1 VEVIGMK
8 RRDLLKTAVL
18 LGSLS
23 LAPKG
28 LAQGAP
34 QNAPALGRRYRNL
47 IVFVYDGF
55 SWEDYAIAQAYARR
69 RLGRTLH
76 LERLLT
82 RYPNGLINTYSLT
95 SYVTESSAAG
105 NAFSCGV
112 KTVNGGLAVH
122 ADGTPLKPFFAAAK
136 EAGKAVGLVTT
147 TTVTH
152 ATPASF
158 VISNKDRN
166 AENEIAEQYLAFGAE
181 VYLGGGDRFF
191 NPERR
196 PDKKDLYGAFQK
208 AGYGVARTPEELR
221 ASNASRL
228 LGVFS
233 DSHVPYEVD
242 RRFQG
247 VKVPS
252 LKEMVQAALPRLA
265 SYRNGFVLQV
275 EAGRIDHANH
285 INDPAATLWDVLA
298 ADEALELLTT
308 FVDQHPDTLLIL
320 VSDHATGV
328 GALYGAGRSYLE
340 SSAGIDLLEG
350 QKASFEHMQ
359 RVLGSNP
366 DAAQVKEAFRAMK
379 GVSLTDEEAQMV
391 VEAVTKKVYR
401 PDGVRYGIQPA
412 NTMSWAMVQRNASK
426 PDRSNIGWSS
436 GQHTASPVIALL
448 YGQGL
453 RFLQLG
459 LMDNTHIFRLMG
471 EALGIR
477 YQNPVMSE
485 EEALE
490 ILKTRPVGMRHPAD
504 VWA

>member
-1 VEVIGMK
+1 MK
-8 RRDLLKTAVL
+8 RRDLLKASVL
-18 LGSLS
+18 AGT
-23 LAPKG
+23 LALVPKAG
-28 LAQGAP
+28 AQGAP
-34 QNAPALGRRYRNL
+34 QNTPGLGRRYRNL

-69 RLGRTLH
+69 RQGRVLA
-76 LERLLT
+76 LERLLS

-136 EAGKAVGLVTT
+136 EAGKAVGLVVTP
-147 TTVTH
+147 TVTH

-158 VISNKDRN
+158 VVSNPDRN
-166 AENEIAEQYLAFGAE
+166 AEEKIAEQYLEFGAE

-191 NPERR
+191 NPEKRK
-196 PDKKDLYGAFQK
+196 DKKDLYAAFAQ
-208 AGYGVARTPEELR
+208 AGYGVVRTPEELLR
-221 ASNASRL
+221 TNASKL

-265 SYRNGFVLQV
+265 SYKSGFVLQV

-285 INDPAATLWDVLA
+285 LNDPAATLWDVLA
-298 ADEALELLTT
+298 ADETLELLTA
-308 FVDQHPDTLLIL
+308 FVDRNPDTLLIL
-320 VSDHATGV
+320 ASDHATGV

-340 SSAGIDLLEG
+340 GSVGLDLLEG
-350 QKASFEHMQ
+350 QKASFEYML
-359 RVLGSNP
+359 RALGNNP
-366 DAAQVKEAFRAMK
+366 DVGQVKEAYRALK
-379 GVSLTDEEAQMV
+379 GVVLEDAEAQMV
-391 VEAVTKKVYR
+391 VEAIAKKAYR
-401 PDGVRYGIQPA
+401 PDGVRYGIQPS
-412 NTMSWAMVQRNASK
+412 NTLSWAMVQKNATR
-426 PDRSNIGWSS
+426 PDRPNIGWSS
-436 GQHTASPVIALL
+436 GQHTASPVVLAL

-453 RFLQLG
+453 RFLHLG
-459 LMDNTHIFRLMG
+459 LLDNTHVFRLMG

-490 ILKTRPVGMRHPAD
+490 ILKARPVGMLHPED

>member
-8 RRDLLKTAVL
+8 RRDLLKTAAL

-76 LERLLT
+76 LERLLA
-82 RYPNGLINTYSLT
+82 RYPSGLINTYSLT
-95 SYVTESSAAG
+95 SYVTDSSSAG
-105 NAFSCGV
+105 NALSCGV

-136 EAGKAVGLVTT
+136 EAGKVVGLVTT

-196 PDKKDLYGAFQK
+196 PDKKDLYGAFGK
-208 AGYGVARTPEELR
+208 AGYGVVRTPEELR

-233 DSHVPYEVD
+233 SGHVPYEVD
-242 RRFQG
+242 RCFQG

-252 LKEMVQAALPRLA
+252 LKEMVKAALPRLA

-285 INDPAATLWDVLA
+285 INDPAATLLGRPGRGRGPGA
-298 ADEALELLTT
+298 PHRFRGPAPGHPPHPGLRPRHRGGSPLRGGAELPGELGG
-308 FVDQHPDTLLIL
+308 DRLPR
-320 VSDHATGV
+320 GP
-328 GALYGAGRSYLE
+328 
-340 SSAGIDLLEG
+340 EG
-350 QKASFEHMQ
+350 Q
-359 RVLGSNP
+359 L
-366 DAAQVKEAFRAMK
+366 
-379 GVSLTDEEAQMV
+379 
-391 VEAVTKKVYR
+391 
-401 PDGVRYGIQPA
+401 
-412 NTMSWAMVQRNASK
+412 
-426 PDRSNIGWSS
+426 
-436 GQHTASPVIALL
+436 
-448 YGQGL
+448 
-453 RFLQLG
+453 
-459 LMDNTHIFRLMG
+459 
-471 EALGIR
+471 
-477 YQNPVMSE
+477 
-485 EEALE
+485 
-490 ILKTRPVGMRHPAD
+490 
-504 VWA
+504 

>member
-1 VEVIGMK
+1 MK
-8 RRDLLKTAVL
+8 RRDILK
-18 LGSLS
+18 GG
-23 LAPKG
+23 LAAGALALFPG
-28 LAQGAP
+28 GRAQGAP
-34 QNAPALGRRYRNL
+34 QNQPSLGRRYRNL

-55 SWEDYAIAQAYARR
+55 SWEDYAIAHAYARR
-69 RLGRTLH
+69 RQGRVLA
-76 LERLLT
+76 LERLLA
-82 RYPNGLINTYSLT
+82 RYPSGLIHTASLT

-158 VISNKDRN
+158 VISNPDRN
-166 AENEIAEQYLAFGAE
+166 AEERIAEQYLDFGAE

-191 NPERR
+191 NPARR
-196 PDKKDLYGAFQK
+196 KDGKDLYAAYAGR
-208 AGYGVARTPEELR
+208 GYGVVRNLEELSR
-221 ASNASRL
+221 ANAGKL

-233 DSHVPYEVD
+233 DSHVPYEID

-247 VKVPS
+247 VKAPS
-252 LKEMVQAALPRLA
+252 LKEMVQAALPRLSA
-265 SYRNGFVLQV
+265 HRNGFVLQV

-285 INDPAATLWDVLA
+285 LNDPAATLWDVLA
-298 ADEALELLTT
+298 ADEALELLTA
-308 FVDQHPDTLLIL
+308 FVDKNPDTLLLL
-320 VSDHATGV
+320 VSDHATGT
-328 GALYGAGRSYLE
+328 GALYGTGKSYLE
-340 SSAGIDLLEG
+340 SSLGIDLLEG
-350 QKASFEHMQ
+350 QRASFEHML
-359 RVLGSNP
+359 RALGQAP

-379 GVSLTDEEAQMV
+379 GVALADAEAEMV
-391 VEAVTKKVYR
+391 VRAIREKAYW
-401 PDGVRYGIQPA
+401 PEGVRHGIQPS
-412 NTMSWAMVQRNASK
+412 NTLAWAMVQKDAKK
-426 PDRSNIGWSS
+426 PDRPNIGWNS
-436 GQHTASPVIALL
+436 GQHTASPVILLL

-453 RFLQLG
+453 RLVNLG
-459 LMDNTHIFRLMG
+459 LVDNTHVFRLMG

-490 ILKTRPVGMRHPAD
+490 VLKARPQGILHPQD

>member
-1 VEVIGMK
+1 MK
-8 RRDLLKTAVL
+8 RRDILKGGLAAGALALLPRGV
-18 LGSLS
+18 
-23 LAPKG
+23 
-28 LAQGAP
+28 AQGAP
-34 QNAPALGRRYRNL
+34 QNQPALGRRYRNL

-55 SWEDYAIAQAYARR
+55 SWEDYAIAQAFARR
-69 RLGRTLH
+69 RQGRVLT
-76 LERLLT
+76 LERLLS
-82 RYPNGLINTYSLT
+82 RYPTGLVNTYSLT

-105 NAFSCGV
+105 NALSCGV
-112 KTVNGGLAVH
+112 KTVNGGLAIH

-158 VISNKDRN
+158 VVSNPDRN
-166 AENEIAEQYLAFGAE
+166 AEERIAEQYLDFGAE

-191 NPERR
+191 NPEKRK
-196 PDKKDLYGAFQK
+196 DKKDLYALFAQR
-208 AGYGVARTPEELR
+208 GYGVVRTPEELAR
-221 ASNASRL
+221 TNASKL
-228 LGVFS
+228 LGIFS
-233 DSHVPYEVD
+233 DSHVPYEID

-247 VKVPS
+247 LKVPS

-265 SYRNGFVLQV
+265 AARQGFVLQV

-285 INDPAATLWDVLA
+285 LNDAGATLWDVLA
-298 ADEALELLTT
+298 ADETLDLLAG
-308 FVDQHPDTLLIL
+308 FVDQHPDTLLLL

-328 GALYGAGRSYLE
+328 GGLYGAGRSYLE
-340 SSAGIDLLEG
+340 SSLGLDLLEP
-350 QKASFEHMQ
+350 QRASFEQM
-359 RVLGSNP
+359 RRALGGSP

-379 GVSLTDEEAQMV
+379 GVALQDQEAEMV
-391 VEAVTKKVYR
+391 VRAIREKVYW
-401 PDGVRYGIQPA
+401 PEGVRQGIQPD
-412 NTMSWAMVQRNASK
+412 NTMAWAMVQRNAQK
-426 PDRSNIGWSS
+426 PDRPNIGWSS
-436 GQHTASPVIALL
+436 GQHTASPVVLLL

-453 RFLQLG
+453 RFVNLG
-459 LMDNTHIFRLMG
+459 LVDNTHVFRLMG

-490 ILKTRPVGMRHPAD
+490 VLKARPQGMRHPED

>member
-1 VEVIGMK
+1 MK
-8 RRDLLKTAVL
+8 RRDLLKTTAL
-18 LGSLS
+18 IGGLA

-28 LAQGAP
+28 LTQGAP
-34 QNAPALGRRYRNL
+34 QNRPSLGRRYRNL
-47 IVFVYDGF
+47 IVYVYDGF

-69 RLGRTLH
+69 RQGRVLA
-76 LERLLT
+76 LERLLS

-112 KTVNGGLAVH
+112 KTVNGGLAIH

-147 TTVTH
+147 TTITH

-158 VISNKDRN
+158 VVSNPDRN
-166 AENEIAEQYLAFGAE
+166 AEERIAEQYLEFGAE
-181 VYLGGGDRFF
+181 VYLGGGDQFF

-196 PDKKDLYGAFQK
+196 QDKKDLYALFAQR
-208 AGYGVARTPEELR
+208 GYGVVRTPEELSR
-221 ASNASRL
+221 SNASKL

-233 DSHVPYEVD
+233 SSHVPYEID

-265 SYRNGFVLQV
+265 ASRQGFVLQV

-285 INDPAATLWDVLA
+285 LNDAGATLWDVLA
-298 ADEALELLTT
+298 ADEALELLTA

-328 GALYGAGRSYLE
+328 GGLYGAGRSYLE
-340 SSAGIDLLEG
+340 SSRGIDLLEA
-350 QKASFEHMQ
+350 QRASFEHML
-359 RVLGSNP
+359 RALGNSP
-366 DAAQVKEAFRAMK
+366 EASQVKEAFRAMK
-379 GVSLTDEEAQMV
+379 GVALTDAEAETV
-391 VEAVTKKVYR
+391 VRAIREKVYW
-401 PDGVRYGIQPA
+401 PEGVRHGVQPA
-412 NTMSWAMVQRNASK
+412 NTLAWAMVQRDARK
-426 PDRSNIGWSS
+426 PDRTNIGWSS
-436 GQHTASPVIALL
+436 GQHTASPVALLL
-448 YGQGL
+448 YGHGL
-453 RFLQLG
+453 RFVNLG
-459 LMDNTHIFRLMG
+459 LVDNTHVFRLMG

-477 YQNPVMSE
+477 YENPAMSE

-490 ILKTRPVGMRHPAD
+490 ILKSKAQGTLHPQDAL
-504 VWA
+504 A

>member
-1 VEVIGMK
+1 MK
-8 RRDLLKTAVL
+8 RRDILKGGLAAGALALL
-18 LGSLS
+18 
-23 LAPKG
+23 PKG
-28 LAQGAP
+28 AAQGAF
-34 QNAPALGRRYRNL
+34 QNTPSLGRRYRNL

-69 RLGRTLH
+69 RLGRVLA
-76 LERLLT
+76 LERLLS
-82 RYPNGLINTYSLT
+82 RYPNGLVNTYSLT

-105 NAFSCGV
+105 NALSCGV

-136 EAGKAVGLVTT
+136 ELGKAVGLVTS

-158 VISNKDRN
+158 VISNPDRN
-166 AENEIAEQYLAFGAE
+166 AEERIAEQYLAFGAE

-191 NPERR
+191 NPEKRK
-196 PDKKDLYGAFQK
+196 DKRDMYSAFTQ
-208 AGYGVARTPEELR
+208 AGYGVVRTPEELAR
-221 ASNASRL
+221 SNASRL

-233 DSHVPYEVD
+233 DSHVPYELD

-265 SYRNGFVLQV
+265 AYRNGFVLQV

-285 INDPAATLWDVLA
+285 LNDPAATLWDVLA
-298 ADEALELLTT
+298 ADEALEALTA
-308 FVDQHPDTLLIL
+308 FVDRNPDTLLIL

-340 SSAGIDLLEG
+340 SSVGLDLLEG
-350 QKASFEHMQ
+350 QKASFEHML
-359 RVLGSNP
+359 RLLGGNP
-366 DAAQVKEAFRAMK
+366 DPGQVKEAYRAMK
-379 GVSLTDEEAQMV
+379 GVILEDAEAQMV
-391 VEAVTKKVYR
+391 VEAIAKKTYR
-401 PDGVRYGIQPA
+401 PDGVRYGVQPS
-412 NTMSWAMVQRNASK
+412 NTLSWAMVQRNASR
-426 PDRSNIGWSS
+426 PDRPNIGWSS
-436 GQHTASPVIALL
+436 GQHTASPVVLAL

-453 RFLQLG
+453 RHLSLG
-459 LMDNTHIFRLMG
+459 LVDNTHVFRLMG

-490 ILKTRPVGMRHPAD
+490 VLKSRPVGMRHPGD
-504 VWA
+504 IWG

>member
-1 VEVIGMK
+1 M
-8 RRDLLKTAVL
+8 R
-18 LGSLS
+18 SLS
-23 LAPKG
+23 RPEPPG
-28 LAQGAP
+28 
-34 QNAPALGRRYRNL
+34 
-47 IVFVYDGF
+47 
-55 SWEDYAIAQAYARR
+55 SRR

-82 RYPNGLINTYSLT
+82 RYPSGLINTYSLT

-105 NAFSCGV
+105 NALSCGV

-136 EAGKAVGLVTT
+136 EAGKAVGVVTT

-158 VISNKDRN
+158 VISNKDQN

-196 PDKKDLYGAFQK
+196 PDKKDLYGAFHK

-298 ADEALELLTT
+298 ADEALELLTA

-340 SSAGIDLLEG
+340 GSAGIDLLEG

-359 RVLGSNP
+359 RVLENNP

-391 VEAVTKKVYR
+391 VEALTKRVYR
-401 PDGVRYGIQPA
+401 LPPR
-412 NTMSWAMVQRNASK
+412 R
-426 PDRSNIGWSS
+426 
-436 GQHTASPVIALL
+436 
-448 YGQGL
+448 
-453 RFLQLG
+453 
-459 LMDNTHIFRLMG
+459 
-471 EALGIR
+471 
-477 YQNPVMSE
+477 
-485 EEALE
+485 
-490 ILKTRPVGMRHPAD
+490 RPLRHPARQHHVLGHGPAERQQARPAQHRLELGPAHGKPGD
-504 VWA
+504 RPPLRAGAPLPPARPHGQHPHLPPHGRGPGHPLPEPGYVRRGGLGDPQDQASGDALPRGRLGLASPPPSFPPGPPGGFRLALTAL